1 MQSKHRRIMREQLD
15 ATFKKLNVI
24 RTSQPPVKGWL
35 RSIREALGMSGKQM
49 GERMGVSQPRI
60 VQMEKDE
67 ISGAITLKS
76 MRQAAEA
83 MDCVFVYSVV
93 PRVSLEE
100 TIRNQA
106 QKVAEKRFSRTS
118 HTMLLENQQVSSE
131 ERQKMLQSKVDDL
144 VRDMPRDF
152 WRKE

>member
-15 ATFKKLNVI
+15 ATFKKLNDI

-131 ERQKMLQSKVDDL
+131 DRQKMLQSKVDDL

>member
-15 ATFKKLNVI
+15 ATFKKLNDI

>member
-15 ATFKKLNVI
+15 ATFKKLNDI

-106 QKVAEKRFSRTS
+106 KKVAEKRFSRTS